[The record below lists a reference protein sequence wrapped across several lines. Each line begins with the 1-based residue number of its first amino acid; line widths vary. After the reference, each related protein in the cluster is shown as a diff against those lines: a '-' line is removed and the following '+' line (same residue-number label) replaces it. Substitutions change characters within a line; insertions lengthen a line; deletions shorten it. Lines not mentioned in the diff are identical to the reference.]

1 MKFNLYDVT
10 FELIEPI
17 MGTVPKD
24 PDIYRNY
31 IAMKKN
37 GKGELFIPCDDMIEE
52 ETGTV
57 PVADVEKS
65 GWTGFHTDE
74 KGCFLYNYAI
84 LGFLKE
90 AGNILKEQ
98 LGIKNLKSKID
109 QYVFVEPRRLYL
121 KEKPDGW
128 LERPLRG
135 MTMQGPRVTLV
146 RSDYINEG
154 TKFSAR
160 IRVLENKEIKEHVI
174 REILDYGQYRGLG
187 QFRNGSYGRF
197 KYILHCISEAL

>member
-1 MKFNLYDVT
+1 MKFNVYEVK

-17 MGTVPKD
+17 LGTVPKN
-24 PDIYRNY
+24 PDIYKTY
-31 IAMKKN
+31 IASKKDS
-37 GKGELFIPCDDMIEE
+37 KGELLIPHEDMIED
-52 ETGTV
+52 ETSTV
-57 PVADVEKS
+57 PNPDDIEKN
-65 GWTGFHTDE
+65 GWTGFHTDD

-109 QYVFVEPRRLYL
+109 QYVFVEPRRIYL

-135 MTMQGPRVTLV
+135 LTMQGPRVTLV
-146 RSDYINEG
+146 RSDYISEG
-154 TKFSAR
+154 TKFTAR
-160 IRVLENKEIKEHVI
+160 IRVLKNKEIKEHVI
-174 REILDYGQYRGLG
+174 QEILSYGEYRGLG

-197 KYILHCISEAL
+197 KFEMSEVE